1 MSKCTHSE
9 KTNHL
14 AGLLA
19 AAAVLCSAPPTF
31 AAGPA
36 PRTPPVLE
44 VAGRCSLEALDV
56 FAETRAKFS
65 QEASGGN
72 MTEALVDIRGCDYS
86 NKDLSGKVLSGV
98 LMQVD
103 L

>member
-1 MSKCTHSE
+1 MVE
-9 KTNHL
+9 
-14 AGLLA
+14 A
-19 AAAVLCSAPPTF
+19 
-31 AAGPA
+31 
-36 PRTPPVLE
+36 
-44 VAGRCSLEALDV
+44 AGRCSLEALDV

-98 LMQVD
+98 LMQVLLVD
-103 L
+103 Q